1 MHDCMVARILG
12 GPSASGF
19 ISLARSAQVGVFER
33 PDMRLFSLLLPHL
46 RRAMQTQMR
55 MAPAGI
61 GPESAVEALD
71 RLNQGVLIVD
81 AEARVVHA
89 NRAAEAILAKGN
101 ALGIDPSGSRRD
113 LRAATPGQTRS
124 LRRLIGEAATTQAEA
139 PSSGGGV
146 LRLVS
151 DNASSL
157 LLSVTPLRAPVAWNA
172 ARRPAALV
180 LLSPAD
186 QDVSPRPEHLRALYN
201 LTPAETAV
209 ASRIMRGDGIQAAA
223 RALQIA
229 PNTLRTHLSRIFDKT
244 GTRRQAELARLLQQ
258 VARLN

>member
-1 MHDCMVARILG
+1 M
-12 GPSASGF
+12 
-19 ISLARSAQVGVFER
+19 
-33 PDMRLFSLLLPHL
+33 
-46 RRAMQTQMR
+46 
-55 MAPAGI
+55 
-61 GPESAVEALD
+61 
-71 RLNQGVLIVD
+71 
-81 AEARVVHA
+81 
-89 NRAAEAILAKGN
+89 LAKGN
-101 ALGIDPSGSRRD
+101 VLGIDPSGSRRD
-113 LRAATPGQTRS
+113 LRAATPGQTRL
-124 LRRLIGEAATTQAEA
+124 LRRLIGEAVTTQAEA

-186 QDVSPRPEHLRALYN
+186 QDVSPRSEHLRALYN

-209 ASRIMRGDGIQAAA
+209 ASRIMRGDGVQAEA

-258 VARLN
+258 VVRLN